1 MAEGEEW
8 LTVGKIVGV
17 QGLQGELRVNPAS
30 DFPERFTTPG
40 PRWLRSRKGGEPTEI
55 QLRKGRQLPGK
66 SLFVVR
72 FDGVTNRSG
81 AEALVGQELLVPA
94 DDRPE
99 LEEGEFHLLDLIGLE
114 ARLSPEGAVVGT
126 VSDLISGGNDLLEL
140 TTADGRKL
148 MIPFVEAIVPD
159 VHLEEGWLLLTPPPG
174 LLEL

>member
-1 MAEGEEW
+1 MGESNDW
-8 LTVGKIVGV
+8 LSVGKIVGV

-40 PRWLRSRKGGEPTEI
+40 PRWLRSNKGSEPKEI
-55 QLRKGRQLPGK
+55 QLKKGRQLPGK

-72 FDGVTNRSG
+72 LEGIDNRSA
-81 AEALVGQELLVPA
+81 AEALVGQDVLVSA

-99 LEEGEFHLLDLIGLE
+99 LAEGEFHLLDLVGLE
-114 ARLSPEGAVVGT
+114 VRLMADGPPIGT

-140 TTADGRKL
+140 TKANGRKL
-148 MIPFVEAIVPD
+148 LIPFVEAIVPE
-159 VHLEEGWLLLTPPPG
+159 VRLEEGWLLLTPPPG